1 MKILVFGGKNLPDGS
16 HTWYDRI
23 NSDGSYGGQI
33 RADVGHRVE
42 AERVGKVVGYADGKA
57 ELIPNASYYVE
68 TERARIVEETAA
80 APKK

>member
-33 RADVGHRVE
+33 QAAIGHRVE
-42 AERVGKVVGYADGKA
+42 AERVGKIVAYVDGGP
-57 ELIPNASYYVE
+57 ELVPNASYYVE
-68 TERARIVEETAA
+68 TERARIVDEAA
-80 APKK
+80 ATTKK